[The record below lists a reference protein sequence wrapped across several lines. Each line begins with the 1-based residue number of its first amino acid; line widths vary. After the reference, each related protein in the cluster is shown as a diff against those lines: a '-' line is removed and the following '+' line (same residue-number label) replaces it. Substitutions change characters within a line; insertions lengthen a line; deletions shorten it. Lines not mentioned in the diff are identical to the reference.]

1 MMAMPMEDRRKHDR
15 RTEDIYRKSVEGIRD
30 YAIFMTNPDGLVTN
44 WNRGAEHILG
54 YTEAEIIGKN
64 ASRFFTAEDR
74 AKDIP
79 QKELETAAAE
89 GRAEDERW
97 HVRRDGSRFWAS
109 GVVTVVRDDA
119 GSLIGFSKVM
129 RDMTERNRLTEE
141 RDRFFTLSMDMLCIV
156 RLDGQFQRV
165 NPAFEKALGFSE
177 DEMLTMSLFELVHP
191 EDREATEAGYEQL
204 SLGEPITWMEN
215 RLRCKDETYKW
226 FAWSYYPVP
235 EDELAFG
242 IGRDMTELK
251 QIHDVLR
258 LRAEELEES
267 NRIKDEFLATLSH
280 ELRTPLTSILGW
292 SRLLHSEQLSEGDR
306 QRAIQ
311 IIQRNAEAQAKL
323 IEDLLE
329 VSRIITGKLRI
340 EFQPVTFA
348 SIVDTVGNSLRP
360 AAEAKQLQLETAIDP
375 AAGPVLGDPARLQ
388 QIVTNLLSNAI
399 KFTPEG
405 GTIELRLQRIDSS
418 ARLEIRDT
426 GVGIAAK
433 DLPHIFE
440 RFRQADSSNVRTHG
454 GLGLGLAIVDYLVRQ
469 QAGAVY
475 VESEGT
481 GKGATF
487 IVEFPLM
494 PSAVITSD
502 LGRVD
507 LFSNQARL
515 TLANSETF
523 AEQKLKD
530 LRILVVED
538 DADTRDLLK
547 TILERCGAKVRA
559 VASSSAALAEL
570 AQAIPNVLISDI
582 GMPDGSGYD
591 LIKKIR
597 SLEPERGGRVPA
609 VALTAYAAAADRRR
623 ALLAGFQT
631 HLAKPVEPD
640 ELLAVIASL
649 SSQQET
655 NSELH

>member
-1 MMAMPMEDRRKHDR
+1 MATATEDDRRKTDR
-15 RTEDIYRKSVEGIRD
+15 RTEDIYRKSVEDIRD
-30 YAIFMTNPDGLVTN
+30 YAIFMTDPDGQVMN
-44 WNRGAEHILG
+44 WNRGSEHILG
-54 YTEAEIIGKN
+54 YTEPEIVGKN
-64 ASRFFTAEDR
+64 ASRFFTPEDR

-79 QKELETAAAE
+79 QKELSTAAAE

-97 HVRRDGSRFWAS
+97 HLRRDGSRFWAS
-109 GVVTVVRDDA
+109 GVVTAVRDDA
-119 GSLIGFSKVM
+119 GRLIGFSKVM
-129 RDMTERNRLTEE
+129 RDMTERNRVTEE

-156 RLDGQFQRV
+156 NLDGWFQRV
-165 NPAFEKALGFSE
+165 NPAVEKILRYSQ

-191 EDREATEAGYEQL
+191 EDRARTESGYEQL
-204 SLGEPITWMEN
+204 RLGESIPWMEN
-215 RLRCKDETYKW
+215 RLRCKDGNYKW
-226 FAWSYYPVP
+226 LAWSYYPVP
-235 EDELAFG
+235 EDNLAFG
-242 IGRDMTELK
+242 VGRDMTELR
-251 QIHDVLR
+251 QMHDVLR
-258 LRAEELEES
+258 VRAEELEES
-267 NRIKDEFLATLSH
+267 NRVKDEFLATLSH

-292 SRLLHSEQLSEGDR
+292 SRLLHSEQLSERDR

-311 IIQRNAEAQAKL
+311 IIQRNAETQAKL

-348 SIVDTVGNSLRP
+348 SIVDMVINSLRP
-360 AAEAKQLQLETAIDP
+360 TAEAKMLQFETAIDP

-388 QIVTNLLSNAI
+388 QIVANLLSNAI

-405 GTIELRLQRIDSS
+405 GKVGILLQRVDSS

-440 RFRQADSSNVRTHG
+440 TFKQADSSNVRTHG

-475 VESEGT
+475 VESEGP

-487 IVEFPLM
+487 IVEFPL
-494 PSAVITSD
+494 TSSEVMTTD
-502 LGRVD
+502 SGRVD

-515 TLANSETF
+515 MLENSKTF
-523 AEQKLKD
+523 TEQRLKD
-530 LRILVVED
+530 LQVLVVED
-538 DADTRDLLK
+538 DPDTRELLK
-547 TILERCGAKVRA
+547 TILEQCGAEVRA
-559 VASSSAALAEL
+559 VASSAEALAEL
-570 AQAIPNVLISDI
+570 AQRIPNVLISDI
-582 GMPDGSGYD
+582 GMPNESGYE
-591 LIKKIR
+591 LIERIR
-597 SLEPERGGRVPA
+597 SLNPEQGGRVPA
-609 VALTAYAAAADRRR
+609 VALTAYAAASDRRR

-649 SSQQET
+649 SNQQA
-655 NSELH
+655 SGDMQ